1 MGELS
6 HSSNLKAN
14 YMERSA
20 SMVQELIEHEYV
32 SGYLKKWSP
41 VIGRGWQNRYFALL
55 EQDRTLVYWAKKPS
69 FRDEQPRGSINLK
82 IVENVFADGP
92 LGITLSTPHRDYQLR
107 ASTPTEKDKWMDS
120 IIFWTLK
127 SRKYRSKAED
137 SKNFRFSNM
146 LIEATQSCLHYIVE
160 SFLKPFKKSATRA
173 IEVGPE
179 TLSNS
184 NKRKFLKDR
193 GLYNVICK
201 AWMVSRELK
210 GNRAGSKRKGN
221 LNYFRDGLETRAV
234 SALSIDKEYQFNEI
248 LIQKEFDD
256 YRHHDSNQIRQLCED
271 TPFGNMTQSHPRF
284 GVTSPTLSMESSEN
298 SQDSELFCSLTEI
311 EDVSMGCEADEIL
324 IPFDSALC
332 IYDHDCPPTVEEDE
346 EYVRFK
352 QHKYSLQLSEL
363 MLNQLSSL
371 SNEAFL
377 DNCIFGLVYIKRNNP
392 IMPSLQSNDIFWAL
406 MISSRSLSDSHQ
418 IYPSPLLS
426 EKTIFGD
433 CLSLYREVRI
443 SSSKNSTTSSSKY
456 SYNHSQT
463 QSQSN
468 RDSIPVLGV
477 VKKSHVS
484 KSSVD
489 GNINVNDSE
498 LKTKVKFVDHKTQI
512 DNTLFS
518 PLGNNFLNNLNFDIG
533 NGGVHIGINNQT
545 IDPYGFLLDTL
556 YLYYPRNES
565 KNPVHM
571 LDPGLILSVGTISE
585 SIHGFSFTVTYLGA
599 SVIEDY
605 IASDLEFNSDFP
617 SSMPSSI
624 GTNFTQSNEKEP
636 ITLEFCTRSWR
647 DARAWRYSLLVARKS
662 KMTDNSHEEA
672 ATKSLKYEDRN
683 LSGRGK
689 CMHADDACA
698 KGSNYH
704 YFDSCPTL
712 TTTASSSARTSN
724 GYHLNNYRRNISN
737 FALHR

>member
-1 MGELS
+1 MGDLS
-6 HSSNLKAN
+6 HSSNLKTD
-14 YMERSA
+14 YLERSA

-41 VIGRGWQNRYFALL
+41 VIGRGWQSRYFALL

-69 FRDEQPRGSINLK
+69 FGDEQPRGSINLK

-107 ASTPTEKDKWMDS
+107 ASTPTEKDKWMDA
-120 IIFWTLK
+120 IILWTLK

-184 NKRKFLKDR
+184 NKKRFLKDR

-210 GNRAGSKRKGN
+210 GNRASSKRKGN
-221 LNYFRDGLETRAV
+221 LNYLRDGLETRAV

-248 LIQKEFDD
+248 LMQKELDD
-256 YRHHDSNQIRQLCED
+256 CRCRESNQIQQLCED

-298 SQDSELFCSLTEI
+298 SQDSEVFCSLTEI

-332 IYDHDCPPTVEEDE
+332 IYDHNCPPTIEEDE
-346 EYVRFK
+346 EYVRLK

-363 MLNQLSSL
+363 MLNQLSNL

-377 DNCIFGLVYIKRNNP
+377 DNCIFGLVYIKRSNP
-392 IMPSLQSNDIFWAL
+392 IIPSLQSNNIFWAL

-426 EKTIFGD
+426 EKTILGD

-443 SSSKNSTTSSSKY
+443 SSSKNSVTSSSKY
-456 SYNHSQT
+456 SYNHSRT

-477 VKKSHVS
+477 IKKSHIS
-484 KSSVD
+484 KSSMD
-489 GNINVNDSE
+489 GIMNANESG
-498 LKTKVKFVDHKTQI
+498 LKTEVKYVDHKTQI

-518 PLGNNFLNNLNFDIG
+518 PLGNNFLNNLNVDIG
-533 NGGVHIGINNQT
+533 NGSVHIGINNQT

-571 LDPGLILSVGTISE
+571 LDPGLIISVGSISE
-585 SIHGFSFTVTYLGA
+585 SVNGFSFSVSYLGS

-605 IASDLEFNSDFP
+605 IASDLEFNDDSPSNIP
-617 SSMPSSI
+617 SST
-624 GTNFTQSNEKEP
+624 GTNFAPSIEKEP

-647 DARAWRYSLLVARKS
+647 DAKAWRYSLLVARKS
-662 KMTDNSHEEA
+662 KMADNSYEEA
-672 ATKSLKYEDRN
+672 ATKNCQYENRN
-683 LSGRGK
+683 SCVRGK
-689 CMHADDACA
+689 CVHADDHCA
-698 KGSNYH
+698 KGQNYH
-704 YFDSCPTL
+704 CFDSCQTL
-712 TTTASSSARTSN
+712 TTTASSSARTSH
-724 GYHLNNYRRNISN
+724 GYYLTNYRRNISN

>member
-1 MGELS
+1 MGDYC
-6 HSSNLKAN
+6 HPSNLKFG
-14 YMERSA
+14 YVERSA
-20 SMVQELIEHEYV
+20 SMVQELIEREYV

-107 ASTPTEKDKWMDS
+107 ASNPTEKDKWMDA
-120 IIFWTLK
+120 IILLTLK
-127 SRKYRSKAED
+127 SRRYRSRED

-184 NKRKFLKDR
+184 NKKKFLKDR

-201 AWMVSRELK
+201 AWVVSRELK
-210 GNRAGSKRKGN
+210 GDRAGSKRKGKFS
-221 LNYFRDGLETRAV
+221 NYLTDGLETRAA
-234 SALSIDKEYQFNEI
+234 SALSIDKEYQLNEK
-248 LIQKEFDD
+248 LTQKELDSH
-256 YRHHDSNQIRQLCED
+256 RHQNPGQVQQLCED
-271 TPFGNMTQSHPRF
+271 TPFRNIAQGHPRF
-284 GVTSPTLSMESSEN
+284 GVTSPTLSLEGSEN
-298 SQDSELFCSLTEI
+298 SQDSEVFCSLAEI

-324 IPFDSALC
+324 IPLDSALS

-346 EYVRFK
+346 EYVRLK

-363 MLNQLSSL
+363 MLNQLSNL
-371 SNEAFL
+371 SKEAFL

-392 IMPSLQSNDIFWAL
+392 IVPSLQSNEIFWAL

-418 IYPSPLLS
+418 IYPSPILS
-426 EKTIFGD
+426 EKTIIGD
-433 CLSLYREVRI
+433 CLNLYREVRL
-443 SSSKNSTTSSSKY
+443 SSKHSVTSGSKC
-456 SYNHSQT
+456 SYNNHNQS

-468 RDSIPVLGV
+468 RDSIPILGAV
-477 VKKSHVS
+477 QRSHRS
-484 KSSVD
+484 KSSLDETIDMD
-489 GNINVNDSE
+489 GGQGIKS
-498 LKTKVKFVDHKTQI
+498 KVKFIDHKTQI

-518 PLGNNFLNNLNFDIG
+518 PIGNNFLSNLTFNIG
-533 NGGVHIGINNQT
+533 NGGVHIGMNNQT

-571 LDPGLILSVGTISE
+571 LDPGLIISAGPILE
-585 SIHGFSFTVTYLGA
+585 SAHGFSFTVSYLGT

-605 IASDLEFNSDFP
+605 IASDLEFSCDSP
-617 SSMPSSI
+617 SNIPSVV
-624 GTNFTQSNEKEP
+624 GTKYARSVEKQP
-636 ITLEFCTRSWR
+636 ITLEICTRSWR

-662 KMTDNSHEEA
+662 KMADRSHEEEPA
-672 ATKSLKYEDRN
+672 VNICQPENKIAHAYE
-683 LSGRGK
+683 
-689 CMHADDACA
+689 ACA
-698 KGSNYH
+698 KGPNYH
-704 YFDSCPTL
+704 CFDSCPTL
-712 TTTASSSARTSN
+712 TTTASSSARTSH
-724 GYHLNNYRRNISN
+724 GYHLTNYRRNISN

>member
-1 MGELS
+1 MGKLY
-6 HSSNLKAN
+6 HPSSLKADHI
-14 YMERSA
+14 ERSA

-41 VIGRGWQNRYFALL
+41 VIGRGWQSRYFALL

-92 LGITLSTPHRDYQLR
+92 LGITLSTPHRDYQLK
-107 ASTPTEKDKWMDS
+107 ASTPTEKDKWMDA
-120 IIFWTLK
+120 IILWTLK

-184 NKRKFLKDR
+184 NKKKFLKDR
-193 GLYNVICK
+193 GLYVVICK

-210 GNRAGSKRKGN
+210 GDRAGSKRKGN
-221 LNYFRDGLETRAV
+221 LNYLRDGLETRAI
-234 SALSIDKEYQFNEI
+234 STLSIDKEYQFNER
-248 LIQKEFDD
+248 LMQKEFENSH
-256 YRHHDSNQIRQLCED
+256 HHDSHQIQQLCED
-271 TPFGNMTQSHPRF
+271 TPFGNISQSHPRF
-284 GVTSPTLSMESSEN
+284 GAASPTLSMEGSEN
-298 SQDSELFCSLTEI
+298 SQDSEVFCSLTEI
-311 EDVSMGCEADEIL
+311 EDVSMGCETDEIL

-332 IYDHDCPPTVEEDE
+332 IYDHDCPPTIEEDE
-346 EYVRFK
+346 EYVRNK

-371 SNEAFL
+371 SKEAFL
-377 DNCIFGLVYIKRNNP
+377 DNCVFGLVYIKRSNP
-392 IMPSLQSNDIFWAL
+392 IIPSLQSNDIFWAL

-426 EKTIFGD
+426 EKTILGD
-433 CLSLYREVRI
+433 CLDLYREVRM
-443 SSSKNSTTSSSKY
+443 SSKNSTSSCSKY
-456 SYNHSQT
+456 SCTQNQS

-468 RDSIPVLGV
+468 RDSIPVLEV
-477 VKKSHVS
+477 IKKSHRS
-484 KSSVD
+484 KCSMD
-489 GNINVNDSE
+489 GIIDMNDSDI
-498 LKTKVKFVDHKTQI
+498 KNKVKSIDHKTQI

-518 PLGNNFLNNLNFDIG
+518 PIGNNFLSNLTLNIG
-533 NGGVHIGINNQT
+533 SGGVHIGINNQA

-571 LDPGLILSVGTISE
+571 LDPGLILSVGPISE
-585 SIHGFSFTVTYLGA
+585 SIHGFSFTVSYLGA

-605 IASDLEFNSDFP
+605 IVSDLEFNVDFP
-617 SSMPSSI
+617 SDIPSSI
-624 GTNFTQSNEKEP
+624 GTDYIQSTEKRP
-636 ITLEFCTRSWR
+636 ITLEICTRSWR
-647 DARAWRYSLLVARKS
+647 DAKAWRYSLLVARKS
-662 KMTDNSHEEA
+662 KMADKSHKKT
-672 ATKSLKYEDRN
+672 ATKNYHDNVITCGMS
-683 LSGRGK
+683 K
-689 CMHADDACA
+689 CMHADEAFA
-698 KGSNYH
+698 RVSNYH
-704 YFDSCPTL
+704 CFDSCPTL
-712 TTTASSSARTSN
+712 TTTASSSARTSH
-724 GYHLNNYRRNISN
+724 GYHLANYRRNISN